1 MNKGVLGFLFGAA
14 AGAALVMAYIHK
26 DVISAAIKGEE
37 LPEAPEG
44 CPFSKCESDDELPI
58 ELELEPDAI

>member
-1 MNKGVLGFLFGAA
+1 MSKGLLGFVVGAA
-14 AGAALVMAYIHK
+14 AGAALAMAYIHK
-26 DVISAAIKGEE
+26 DVITAAIKGEE

-44 CPFSKCESDDELPI
+44 CPASKCEADDEIPV